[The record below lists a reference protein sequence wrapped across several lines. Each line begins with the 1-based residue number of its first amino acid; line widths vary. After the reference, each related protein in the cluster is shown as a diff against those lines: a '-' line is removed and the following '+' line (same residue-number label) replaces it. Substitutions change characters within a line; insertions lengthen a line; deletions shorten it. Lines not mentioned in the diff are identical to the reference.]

1 MIRLRCLALTLCL
14 WAFSALPATAQGIDS
29 ATFGLLRQADMKLAT
44 VGFRMSVGAAPLCDR
59 LEPGTGLQLHTLAQY
74 DAASRP
80 AVRSYFRMSGTLG
93 VMGVVPGSPADRAGI
108 RQDDTILSIAGI
120 PAPTE
125 LPPIGGTDALASLHA
140 ELGKRPW
147 QQRIKVVLSR
157 DNVQR
162 EIEVQPVAAC
172 FTRYELRIANRFDA
186 RADGELVQ
194 ISSKYIEDLPSEL
207 LPATVAHEL
216 AHNILRHRERLSA
229 AGAEFGLA
237 SGFGRNVG
245 LFRRAELEAD
255 ILSVHLLARAGYPPE
270 LGARFWREAGPIVMA
285 GLIRSRSHPSGKDR
299 AAAMAAEAERIVQ
312 AGEDATLPIFY
323 GDRKGPL
330 SREWERLMPTTT

>member
-44 VGFRMSVGAAPLCDR
+44 IGFRMSVGAAPLCDR
-59 LEPGTGLQLHTLAQY
+59 LEPGTGLQLHSLAQY
-74 DAASRP
+74 DPASRP

-125 LPPIGGTDALASLHA
+125 LPPTGSTDALARLHA
-140 ELGKRPW
+140 ELGSRPW

-157 DNVQR
+157 DNVER

-255 ILSVHLLARAGYPPE
+255 MLSVHLLARAGYSPE
-270 LGARFWREAGPIVMA
+270 LGARFWREAGPTIMA
-285 GLIRSRSHPSGKDR
+285 GLIRSRSHPPGRDR
-299 AAAMAAEAERIVQ
+299 AAAMAAEAGRIGQ
-312 AGEDATLPIFY
+312 AGNEVSLPTFFENRMAPISADWRALLVS
-323 GDRKGPL
+323 DR
-330 SREWERLMPTTT
+330 